1 MPRSPDSGHLNLAD
15 VFHRLQQKLLADL
28 HTTAVFEHPSANGT
42 ATEQI
47 WIELFSQF
55 LPARYRAAPAFII
68 NSSGQ
73 RSRQIDI
80 AIFDALATPPLFPNP
95 AGIHI
100 PIESIYA
107 VFEVKP
113 TISKQWLQD
122 AAEKAASVRALQTC
136 PPTRPQEP
144 RRRRELKQRRV
155 LAGLLATTSVWKE
168 DTFPTNLRRLVRRSP
183 GEGGAHF
190 ESQKIDF
197 GCALEHGSFEHHKSV
212 SVSPANRALIFFLLR
227 LVTRLNS
234 LGPTPEV
241 DLLEYL
247 KRA

>member
-15 VFHRLQQKLLADL
+15 VFHLVQRKLLADL
-28 HTTAVFEHPSANGT
+28 DSTGVFEHPSANGT

-55 LPARYRAAPAFII
+55 LPTRYRAAPAFII
-68 NSSGQ
+68 NASGL

-80 AIFDALATPPLFPNP
+80 AIYDTLASPPLFPNP
-95 AGIHI
+95 AGIHL

-122 AAEKAASVRALQTC
+122 AATKAASVRTLQSSS
-136 PPTRPQEP
+136 R
-144 RRRRELKQRRV
+144 KI

-168 DTFPTNLRRLVRRSP
+168 DTFPTNLRRALLSFP
-183 GEGGAHF
+183 AP
-190 ESQKIDF
+190 QKIDF
-197 GCALEHGSFEHHKSV
+197 GCALEHGSFEHHRRI
-212 SVSPANRALIFFLLR
+212 SVSPSNRALIFFLLR

-234 LGPTPEV
+234 LGPAPQV

-247 KRA
+247 RQA

>member
-1 MPRSPDSGHLNLAD
+1 MPRLPDSGQLNLAD
-15 VFHRLQQKLLADL
+15 VFHLVQRRLLADL
-28 HTTAVFEHPSANGT
+28 HTTGTFEHPSANGT

-55 LPARYRAAPAFII
+55 LPARYRSAPAFII
-68 NSSGQ
+68 NAAGQ

-80 AIFDALATPPLFPNP
+80 AIFDNLASPPLFPNP

-122 AAEKAASVRALQTC
+122 ASIKAASVRQLQSSN
-136 PPTRPQEP
+136 R
-144 RRRRELKQRRV
+144 KI
-155 LAGLLATTSVWKE
+155 LAGLLATSSVWKE
-168 DTFPTNLRRLVRRSP
+168 ETFPTNLRRALRALP
-183 GEGGAHF
+183 TP
-190 ESQKIDF
+190 QKIDF

-212 SVSPANRALIFFLLR
+212 SVSPSNRALIFFLLR

-234 LGPTPEV
+234 LGLTPKV
-241 DLLEYL
+241 DLLKYL
-247 KRA
+247 RGAGSRPATPSPSRAR

>member
-68 NSSGQ
+68 NAAGQ

-80 AIFDALATPPLFPNP
+80 AIFDALASPPLFPNP

-113 TISKQWLQD
+113 TISKQWLRD
-122 AAEKAASVRALQTC
+122 ASMKAASVRALQSSN
-136 PPTRPQEP
+136 R
-144 RRRRELKQRRV
+144 KI
-155 LAGLLATTSVWKE
+155 LAGLLATSSVWRE
-168 DTFPTNLRRLVRRSP
+168 DTFPTNLRRALRP
-183 GEGGAHF
+183 LPAP
-190 ESQKIDF
+190 QKIDF
-197 GCALEHGSFEHHKSV
+197 GCALEHGSFEHHRSI
-212 SVSPANRALIFFLLR
+212 SVSPSNRALIFFLLR

-234 LGPTPEV
+234 LGPTPKI
-241 DLLEYL
+241 DLLDYL
-247 KRA
+247 RRA